1 MFTDLTRASVVR
13 KVCQELEI
21 DIQSQSESSQNVRD
35 ATNSTNTTA
44 SDQIDSSKKSNKRLH
59 YIESLLKSHCP
70 GAIRYNNTLEYE
82 LQIFREAPTYTDVIE
97 FWKKHHKS
105 YPKMA
110 AVARVVLFLPL
121 TTGKSEG
128 SFSTSGC
135 VIRSRRASITPTR
148 VEKVLF
154 VHDNFHLFEK

>member
-1 MFTDLTRASVVR
+1 MTRASVIR

-21 DIQSQSESSQNVRD
+21 DIQSQTDSSQNLND
-35 ATNSTNTTA
+35 ATNSTNATA
-44 SDQIDSSKKSNKRLH
+44 LCIDRIDNSKQSKDRSQ
-59 YIESLLKSHCP
+59 YIESLLQSHCP

-82 LQIFREAPTYTDVIE
+82 LQIFREAPTYIDAIE
-97 FWKKHHKS
+97 FWKKHNKS

-110 AVARVVLFLPL
+110 AVAKVVLFLPL
-121 TTGKSEG
+121 TTSKSEG
-128 SFSTSGC
+128 SFSVSGC
-135 VIRSRRASITPTR
+135 LIRSRRASITPLR